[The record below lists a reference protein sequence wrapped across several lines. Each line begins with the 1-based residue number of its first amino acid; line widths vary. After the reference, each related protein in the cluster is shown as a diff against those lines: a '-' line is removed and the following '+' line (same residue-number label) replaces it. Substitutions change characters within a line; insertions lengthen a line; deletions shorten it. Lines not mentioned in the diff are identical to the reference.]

1 MNQLLKQLQQSPKV
15 PIPASTMNQETY
27 WLENKGTLQESDYA
41 IVLNC
46 FDPYNG
52 NPVGGVAYVIYGGA
66 HSMSMVNKISQQF
79 DRHRTVITVNEQ
91 VASKVV
97 KMYGRVVWDYCL
109 TPVKVLDM
117 VQEGYDPKGGF

>member
-1 MNQLLKQLQQSPKV
+1 MNPLLIKLKALEKV

-27 WLENKGTLQESDYA
+27 WLENKGTLQESDDA

-46 FDPYNG
+46 FDPFNG

-66 HSMSMVNKISQQF
+66 HSMPMVNKISQQF

-91 VASKVV
+91 MAAKAVQ
-97 KMYGRVVWDYCL
+97 MYGRVVWDYCL